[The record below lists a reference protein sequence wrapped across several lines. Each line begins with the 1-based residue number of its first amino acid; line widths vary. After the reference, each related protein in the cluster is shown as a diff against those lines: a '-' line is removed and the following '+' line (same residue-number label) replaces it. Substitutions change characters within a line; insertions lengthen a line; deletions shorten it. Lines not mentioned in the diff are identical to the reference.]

1 MTARVVLLGSDPIA
15 LPAFNALAALPGLEV
30 VGVWSQP
37 DRPSG
42 RGQTLQPN
50 EVSAWALARGLQLFR
65 PEIFDTQED
74 QRLAALKVDLAV
86 VMAYGQLL
94 REASLALPRLGFVN
108 FHGSLLPA
116 LRGATP
122 VEGAL
127 ALGLTETGIA
137 LQQVVRKLDAGPLF
151 ATRSLRVS
159 PETGR
164 VALRAEIG
172 ELAAVL
178 AVEAIPALIAGRL
191 LAQPQDE
198 SQATYTRRLRRED
211 AALDFTQPA
220 QLLAQRIRAL
230 QGWPGST
237 FMLGQVRLKV
247 GSAQAHPQT
256 SGLPAGTVLAVDT
269 TSVQI
274 ATGVGTLH
282 LLELQRPGGKMLPVS
297 AFVSGFKIEVGSQ
310 CTSEPMLPL
319 VGNRPL
325 K

>member
-1 MTARVVLLGSDPIA
+1 MAARAVLLGSDPIA
-15 LPAFNALAALPGLEV
+15 LPTFTALAALSGIEV

-50 EVSAWALARGLQLFR
+50 EVSAWALAQGFNLFR
-65 PEIFDTQED
+65 PEIFDAQED
-74 QRLAALKVDLAV
+74 QRLAALQVDLAI

-94 REASLALPRLGFVN
+94 REPSLVLPRLGFVN

-127 ALGLTETGIA
+127 ALGLTTTGIA
-137 LQQVVRKLDAGPLF
+137 LQQVVRKLDAGPLL
-151 ATRSLRVS
+151 AARSLKVA
-159 PETGR
+159 PDIGR
-164 VALRAEIG
+164 VALRAAIG

-178 AVEAIPALIAGRL
+178 AVAAIPELLAGRL
-191 LAQPQDE
+191 ASHPQDE
-198 SQATYTRRLRRED
+198 AQATYTRRLRRED

-237 FMLGQVRLKV
+237 CLLGEVRLKV
-247 GSAQAHPQT
+247 GSAQVEAQT
-256 SGLPAGTVLAVDT
+256 SEMPAGTVLSVDAT
-269 TSVQI
+269 RVQV
-274 ATGVGTLH
+274 ATGAGVLN
-282 LLELQRPGGKMLPVS
+282 LLELQRPGGKMLPMA
-297 AFVSGFKIEVGSQ
+297 AFITGFEILVGAQ
-310 CTSEPMLPL
+310 LVSEPMLPL
-319 VGNRPL
+319 VGSRPL

>member
-15 LPAFNALAALPGLEV
+15 LPAFTALAALPGLEI

-65 PEIFDTQED
+65 PEIFDAQED

-94 REASLALPRLGFVN
+94 RESSLALPRLGFVN

-137 LQQVVRKLDAGPLF
+137 LQQVVRKLDAGPLL

-159 PETGR
+159 PNTGR

-178 AVEAIPALIAGRL
+178 AVDAIPALIAGRL
-191 LAQPQDE
+191 VAKPQDE

-220 QLLAQRIRAL
+220 PLLAQRIRAL

-247 GSAQAHPQT
+247 GSAQADPQT

-269 TSVQI
+269 TSLQI
-274 ATGVGTLH
+274 ATGAGTLH
-282 LLELQRPGGKMLPVS
+282 IHELQRPGGKMLPIA
-297 AFVSGFKIEVGSQ
+297 AFISGFKIEVGSQ
-310 CTSEPMLPL
+310 CASEPMLPL